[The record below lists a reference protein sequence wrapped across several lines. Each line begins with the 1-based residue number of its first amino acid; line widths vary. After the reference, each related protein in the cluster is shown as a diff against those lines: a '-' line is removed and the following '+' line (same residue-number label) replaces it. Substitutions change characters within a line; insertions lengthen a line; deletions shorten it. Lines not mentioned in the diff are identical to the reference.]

1 MKLPLGYRYSAL
13 YAGIRKVKKPD
24 LALVVSDP
32 PAAAAAMFTTNRVQ
46 AAPVKLDREHLRKSR
61 GVVRAL
67 LINAGN
73 ANCATRTGEKVAQAT
88 SRALARALGA
98 PVEQVLPSSTGVIGV
113 ELDGTLITRAIP
125 ALIKGLREDRFL
137 DAADAICTT
146 DTCRKVACAEHEGV
160 RIAGFTKGAGMIQ
173 PNMATTLGYVLTD
186 AKLGAAALKRILV
199 ASVERSYHRITVDG
213 DTSTNDTV
221 ALLANGAS
229 GRRPSPGFEE
239 AVAGVFE
246 SLARQIAK
254 DGEGARRLV
263 QIDVSGA
270 RDTEAAVR
278 IGRAIANSPLVKTA
292 VAGADANWGRIISAA
307 GYAGVAFRPEETSVW
322 LQGVRVCRN
331 GLAARYDEDALIAK
345 LKADE
350 VFIRIEV
357 GGGKGEARFW
367 TCDFTEGY
375 IRINGSYR
383 T

>member
-1 MKLPLGYRYSAL
+1 MTLPLGYRYATL
-13 YAGIRKVKKPD
+13 YAGIRKTRKAD
-24 LALVVSDP
+24 LTLVVSDP
-32 PAAAAAMFTTNRVQ
+32 IAAAAAMFTTNRVQ
-46 AAPVKLDREHLRKSR
+46 AAPVVLDREHLKASR
-61 GVVRAL
+61 GAVRAL

-73 ANCATRTGEKVAQAT
+73 ANCATRTGAKVALAT
-88 SRALARALGA
+88 SRALARALGS

-113 ELDGTLITRAIP
+113 EMDGSKITRAIP

-146 DTCRKVACAEHEGV
+146 DTRPKVAYAEHNGI

-173 PNMATTLGYVLTD
+173 PNMATTLGYVFTD
-186 AKLGAAALKRILV
+186 AKLSAPDLRKLLV
-199 ASVERSYHRITVDG
+199 ACVETSYHRITVDG

-221 ALLANGAS
+221 MLLANGAS
-229 GRRPSPGFEE
+229 GRRPEPGFAE

-246 SLARQIAK
+246 SLARQIAQ

-263 QIDVSGA
+263 QIDVEGA
-270 RDTEAAVR
+270 SDTQAAVR

-292 VAGADANWGRIISAA
+292 VAGADPNWGRIISAA
-307 GYAGVAFRPEETSVW
+307 GYAGVAFDPAETSVW

-331 GLAARYDEDALIAK
+331 GLAARYHEESLAAK

-350 VFIRIEV
+350 VSIRIQV
-357 GGGKGEARFW
+357 GAGSGEARFW